1 MAEINPTDHK
11 SISAHLF
18 PDEGFSEAVSEL
30 GETERDNKQ
39 VEAEFSILEIM
50 DWANS
55 ILVHGMDSVRLF
67 MTQSS
72 WEALR
77 GRLVS
82 RLVFWCVVTPS

>member
-50 DWANS
+50 D
-55 ILVHGMDSVRLF
+55 
-67 MTQSS
+67 
-72 WEALR
+72 
-77 GRLVS
+77 
-82 RLVFWCVVTPS
+82 